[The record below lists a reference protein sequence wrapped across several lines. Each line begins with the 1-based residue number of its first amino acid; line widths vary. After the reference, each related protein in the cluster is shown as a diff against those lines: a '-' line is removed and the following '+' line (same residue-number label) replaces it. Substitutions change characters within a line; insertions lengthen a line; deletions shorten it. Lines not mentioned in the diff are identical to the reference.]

1 MRIHRKAAGRQEG
14 VMLLEALV
22 GLLIFSVG
30 ILALLGMQAIVMR
43 NTIDAKYRSE
53 ASFLSNQVL
62 GMMWLDQANLSS
74 YASCGSGRCL
84 DWKNQVELLLPQA
97 ATYPPTIVI
106 AGTQVTVTV
115 RWRRQGDTTTSQHIV
130 IAQINPA

>member
-1 MRIHRKAAGRQEG
+1 
-14 VMLLEALV
+14 MLLEALV

-74 YASCGSGRCL
+74 YTTCTAGRCL
-84 DWKNQVELLLPQA
+84 DWKNQVEALLPQA
-97 ATYPPTIVI
+97 ATYPPTIVV